1 MSQLAKAAGL
11 HTTTVASLI
20 FQDRETE
27 PHVVERVAE
36 ALNLDV
42 QIVSEWAGIHR
53 PISAP
58 YVPPPEANLLSARQR
73 KAITE
78 LIRSFT
84 QSVSEPT
91 PIRRLQA
98 VPDEN
103 KIAADKGQRDP
114 GIGPEDEPTDTP

>member
-11 HTTTVASLI
+11 HTSTVTSLI

-27 PHVVERVAE
+27 PHVVERVAK
-36 ALNLDV
+36 ALGVDV

-53 PISAP
+53 PMSAP

-84 QSVSEPT
+84 QSAAAPS
-91 PIRRLQA
+91 PIRRLEA
-98 VPDEN
+98 VPDEPLHL
-103 KIAADKGQRDP
+103 AAKDKDP
-114 GIGPEDEPTDTP
+114 DVGHDDLERET